1 MFKKLDQLILKAFI
15 WPFIATFCITLF
27 VFMMQ
32 ILWKYIDDLVG
43 KGLDILTL
51 TEFLIYASATLVT
64 LAMPISILLSSI
76 MTFGKLG
83 ENFELVAIKSSGVS
97 LLRFMRPL
105 FFVSILL
112 SGVAF
117 LFANYI
123 APVANLK
130 FAVIYHDI
138 YEKSPAF
145 DLKDGV
151 FYNGFNGF
159 SILVN
164 KKDKD
169 KSTLHDVLIYEQSNG
184 MQDNT
189 IISEKGKMTVS
200 DDKKF
205 LEFHLQNGSR
215 YEEKGGYSFQKNEF
229 INLKFKEYN
238 KLFDL
243 SQLNLKKTSDS
254 LFMNNIRMK
263 TMRQLN
269 VDLDSLKKV
278 PDSLFKKNLRGFSLY
293 VKYSK
298 FKDSAIQLKDSA
310 AQPAMKEAIEKIA
323 DKKIASFDEL
333 VMPKDIEL
341 KKEAIVKTA
350 IKDTIPAKK
359 IKEVKKNTNNHD
371 EVIETNSLDAVT
383 VVGFSDDPAP
393 EKEEAFT
400 KVEISASYPGGS
412 TAWRDFLERNL
423 RGEIPIKNGAKP
435 GNYHVFIQFLV
446 DKEGN
451 VTRITPLS
459 SVGFGMEEEAMRVIE
474 KSGKWKPAIFNGK
487 EVISYRKQPVV
498 FQVVP
503 KKTVDI
509 TEVNLTQKP
518 EPQPEIFTRVEIDAS
533 YPGGP
538 TAWRGFLERN
548 LKAEIPVDKG
558 AKPGNYTTVIQFIV
572 DKEGNVSDIK
582 PLTKLGYG
590 MEEEAMRLLKRS
602 GKWIPA
608 KQNGRNVTA
617 YRKQP
622 ITFQIL
628 KQ

>member
-1 MFKKLDQLILKAFI
+1 MFKKLDKLILKAFI
-15 WPFIATFCITLF
+15 WPFIATFFITLF

-83 ENFELVAIKSSGVS
+83 ENFELVAIKSSGIS

-105 FFVSILL
+105 FFISILL

-151 FYNGFNGF
+151 FYNGFSGF

-184 MQDNT
+184 LQDNT
-189 IISEKGKMTVS
+189 IISEKGKMAVS

-215 YEEKGGYSFQKNEF
+215 YEEKGGFNPQKNEF
-229 INLKFKEYN
+229 INLQFKEYN

-269 VDLDSLKKV
+269 VDLDSLKKL
-278 PDSLFKKNLRGFSLY
+278 PDSLFEKNLRGFSLY

-298 FKDSAIQLKDSA
+298 FKDSTIQLKDST
-310 AQPAMKEAIEKIA
+310 AQPAIKKPVEKIA

-333 VMPKDIEL
+333 IPDSLETTLFNQTHSQIENMRNFLEIASTEYKTQRDDTTLHQIEWHKKLSLSIACLVLFFIGAPLGSIIRKGGLGMPLVMALLFFMIFYLLNIFGEKFTKDHILIPTIGMWLPVIVLSPIGFFLTYKAMHDSQLFNKEYYYRMANNL
-341 KKEAIVKTA
+341 KKGMRRVFTL
-350 IKDTIPAKK
+350 PA
-359 IKEVKKNTNNHD
+359 
-371 EVIETNSLDAVT
+371 
-383 VVGFSDDPAP
+383 
-393 EKEEAFT
+393 
-400 KVEISASYPGGS
+400 
-412 TAWRDFLERNL
+412 R
-423 RGEIPIKNGAKP
+423 
-435 GNYHVFIQFLV
+435 Q
-446 DKEGN
+446 
-451 VTRITPLS
+451 
-459 SVGFGMEEEAMRVIE
+459 
-474 KSGKWKPAIFNGK
+474 
-487 EVISYRKQPVV
+487 
-498 FQVVP
+498 
-503 KKTVDI
+503 
-509 TEVNLTQKP
+509 
-518 EPQPEIFTRVEIDAS
+518 
-533 YPGGP
+533 
-538 TAWRGFLERN
+538 
-548 LKAEIPVDKG
+548 
-558 AKPGNYTTVIQFIV
+558 
-572 DKEGNVSDIK
+572 
-582 PLTKLGYG
+582 
-590 MEEEAMRLLKRS
+590 
-602 GKWIPA
+602 
-608 KQNGRNVTA
+608 
-617 YRKQP
+617 
-622 ITFQIL
+622 
-628 KQ
+628 